1 MPEWKELLNA
11 AGHQA
16 PVSADGFRRSRT
28 QESPHRLPAVFV
40 TPSDSSTKSAAT
52 ESQAGG
58 RLLSESCYP
67 IILHKADADPYR
79 LFEIPS
85 RRLKSFPW
93 ARSKKLLKGML
104 SKACKRCHIDGV
116 EPGDRILHLRT
127 RCAVDDEARG
137 LQYFEKSRGK
147 GRAERLRVAY
157 DSGGVLH
164 LFPLR
169 GF

>member
-16 PVSADGFRRSRT
+16 PVSADGFRRSRPKDRT
-28 QESPHRLPAVFV
+28 QESPHRLPPVFV

-79 LFEIPS
+79 LLEIQG
-85 RRLKSFPW
+85 RND
-93 ARSKKLLKGML
+93 AR
-104 SKACKRCHIDGV
+104 D
-116 EPGDRILHLRT
+116 
-127 RCAVDDEARG
+127 ARG
-137 LQYFEKSRGK
+137 SPREAYGS
-147 GRAERLRVAY
+147 AEDHSKLRQ
-157 DSGGVLH
+157 L
-164 LFPLR
+164 
-169 GF
+169 